1 LLYAPFS
8 GVGGIVYDKD
18 AVYIELGGSH
28 SHKNNSKYNANNYK
42 QNYTSNPLLSNI
54 ISTKKTIDDK
64 LHAGKISLFSN
75 GIDSIEMD
83 VDENNNQDENQINL
97 INKKRELKGKTV
109 RFAAGSEESER
120 SDEDE
125 EGNEEIEDEIESES
139 ESENENEEDEED
151 EEDEES
157 FFKGKNGFK
166 FDDEEEEDE
175 DEEVESEVKWKSNLK
190 LKASLN
196 FQNGNTKKTNWEKLI
211 YGNQLNTNE
220 FTKNEDNDLND
231 DNFFRVKKPAFAQDD
246 SLKVDNSKYTT
257 KMKDWSIAKRG
268 LNSKRDHSDG
278 EESMEEDESESEDE
292 DNPYECIRDCF
303 VTGKWDKSQDAEHLL
318 RDDDDEDFDEDIF
331 GGAGDEDEE
340 LYGDFEDFET
350 GEVHKVDED
359 EDEESD
365 ESEGDETDENKKA
378 EKQKKKLKSEM
389 TKRERLMEK
398 KKRIKE
404 QFDREFDA
412 NKSKEDVNESAYYDH
427 LDKMASE
434 QSNLNKLEFEKMDDK
449 LRVEY
454 EGYRPGMYVRIEINK
469 MPYEFVKNF
478 DAHQL
483 VIIGSLGINESNI
496 GYAQVRLKK
505 HRWHY
510 KILKTKDPLIVS
522 LGWRRF
528 QTIPIYF
535 IQDHNMRN
543 RSLKYT
549 PQHMYCHACFWGPI
563 TPQNTGFLAIQ
574 TMNNETV
581 SIFFNENTYFNVIK
595 RK

>member
-1 LLYAPFS
+1 M
-8 GVGGIVYDKD
+8 
-18 AVYIELGGSH
+18 
-28 SHKNNSKYNANNYK
+28 
-42 QNYTSNPLLSNI
+42 LSSI
-54 ISTKKTIDDK
+54 IGTKKTIDDK

-83 VDENNNQDENQINL
+83 VDENNNDHNDHNL
-97 INKKRELKGKTV
+97 ITMKNEKKAKSV
-109 RFAAGSEESER
+109 RFANGSKQSEES
-120 SDEDE
+120 DDE
-125 EGNEEIEDEIESES
+125 ESEGLDENEDEIESEI
-139 ESENENEEDEED
+139 EDEDEDEDEDVDEDGDEDDEIDEED

-166 FDDEEEEDE
+166 FDDEEDENYENVEE
-175 DEEVESEVKWKSNLK
+175 ESDVKWKSNLK

-196 FQNGNTKKTNWEKLI
+196 FQNSNTKKTNWEKLI

-220 FTKNEDNDLND
+220 LTTNADADDDLKD
-231 DNFFRVKKPAFAQDD
+231 GFFRVKKSAFAQDE
-246 SLKVDNSKYTT
+246 SLKVDNSKYAT
-257 KMKDWSIAKRG
+257 KMKDWSIAKSN
-268 LNSKRDHSDG
+268 LKSKRDHSDG
-278 EESMEEDESESEDE
+278 EESMDEDDETENEDED

-303 VTGKWDKSQDAEHLL
+303 VTGKWDKSKDAEHLL
-318 RDDDDEDFDEDIF
+318 RDDDDEDFNEDIF
-331 GGAGDEDEE
+331 GSAAEDDDE

-350 GEVHKVDED
+350 GEVHKAREEE
-359 EDEESD
+359 EDEESS
-365 ESEGDETDENKKA
+365 ESDGDENDENKKA
-378 EKQKKKLKSEM
+378 EKEKKKLKSEM

-404 QFDREFDA
+404 QFDQEFDA
-412 NKSKEDVNESAYYDH
+412 NKSKDDVNESAYYDH

-469 MPYEFVKNF
+469 MPFEFVKNF

-505 HRWHY
+505 HRWHS

-549 PQHMYCHACFWGPI
+549 PQHMFCHACFWGPI

-581 SIFFNENTYFNVIK
+581 SRFIRIYIISLIIITII
-595 RK
+595 

>member
-1 LLYAPFS
+1 MLYAPFS

-28 SHKNNSKYNANNYK
+28 SHKNNNKFNSNNYK
-42 QNYTSNPLLSNI
+42 QNYNSNPMLSNI

-75 GIDSIEMD
+75 GVDSLEMD
-83 VDENNNQDENQINL
+83 VDENNNDAEEHNE
-97 INKKRELKGKTV
+97 INKINERKTKSV
-109 RFAAGSEESER
+109 RFATGSEESEG
-120 SDEDE
+120 SDDDKESEDLDEDE
-125 EGNEEIEDEIESES
+125 LESES
-139 ESENENEEDEED
+139 EEENENDDEDE

-157 FFKGKNGFK
+157 FFKQKNGFK
-166 FDDEEEEDE
+166 FDDQE
-175 DEEVESEVKWKSNLK
+175 DEENQNEDEEDESEVKWKSNLK

-211 YGNQLNTNE
+211 YSNQSNTNE
-220 FTKNEDNDLND
+220 LAKSLDDDLND
-231 DNFFRVKKPAFAQDD
+231 SFFRVKKGVFAQDD

-257 KMKDWSIAKRG
+257 KMKDWSIAKTS
-268 LNSKRDHSDG
+268 LKSKRDHSDG
-278 EESMEEDESESEDE
+278 EESMEEDESESDDE

-318 RDDDDEDFDEDIF
+318 RDDDNEDFDEDIF
-331 GGAGDEDEE
+331 GGAGEEDDE

-350 GEVHKVDED
+350 GEIHKAGED
-359 EDEESD
+359 ENEESD
-365 ESEGDETDENKKA
+365 ESEGDENDENKKA
-378 EKQKKKLKSEM
+378 EKEKKKLKSEM

-412 NKSKEDVNESAYYDH
+412 NKSKDDVNESAYYDY

-483 VIIGSLGINESNI
+483 VIIGSLGLNESNI

-505 HRWHY
+505 HRWHN

-549 PQHMYCHACFWGPI
+549 PQHMFCHACFWGPI

-581 SIFFNENTYFNVIK
+581 SNETKSHIQILK
-595 RK
+595 LK